1 MDTPNNSP
9 SRAGLMDRVKDGA
22 VSQLNTQKDRT
33 TNGIGSIASAVRHST
48 QELRDQHHETIAEY
62 VEQAAAQ
69 LDRFSNTLK
78 GKNVGELVDDAQRFA
93 RRNPALFVGGAFA
106 TGLLCAR
113 FFKSSSDRNRT
124 PDWRERYAPGRY

>member
-1 MDTPNNSP
+1 
-9 SRAGLMDRVKDGA
+9 MDRVKDGA

-78 GKNVGELVDDAQRFA
+78 GKNVGELVEDAQRFA

-113 FFKSSSDRNRT
+113 FFKSSSDKSSSDRNRT